1 LMLKKEIKMF
11 SMNFF
16 LDLFRYLKHSLFNVL
31 IISSLTIWLACGF
44 KII

>member
-16 LDLFRYLKHSLFNVL
+16 LDLFRDLKYSFFNAL
-31 IISSLTIWLACGF
+31 IIRSLTTRLACGF